1 MPHGPGNDEAP
12 LVRRFFIRISVL
24 WATVLMLNAGLVFW
38 LLVSSSL
45 RSFVLE
51 RSGVT
56 YGLTAIAIFF
66 SITRFMAMMRH
77 DGITVEWAGTETT
90 QVGSEP

>member
-1 MPHGPGNDEAP
+1 MDPAIMSRP

-24 WATVLMLNAGLVFW
+24 WATVMMLNAGLVFW
-38 LLVSSSL
+38 LLISSSL

-51 RSGVT
+51 RSLVT

-66 SITRFMAMMRH
+66 SINGFMAMMRH
-77 DGITVEWAGTETT
+77 DGITVQWANTRTPR
-90 QVGSEP
+90 VDSDF

>member
-1 MPHGPGNDEAP
+1 
-12 LVRRFFIRISVL
+12 
-24 WATVLMLNAGLVFW
+24 MLNAGLVLW

-51 RSGVT
+51 RSAVT

-66 SITRFMAMMRH
+66 SVTGFVSMMRQ
-77 DGITVEWAGTETT
+77 DGITVEWAHTKTT
-90 QVGSEP
+90 PAGSDI